1 MRVRLSAPFVWTN
14 WCVGLLGMTLNVH
27 TSMCTCSGEQG
38 IRMRGAKWP
47 DKEVIKIVC
56 PFYTTHTYLLI
67 YVEGFKKKL
76 RTWATYLS
84 FLWGY
89 QGAGMG
95 GGGGGVRSAFSIR
108 IRGSS
113 KVPKPTWDA
122 LWKVQ
127 CFGSASF
134 WCGSKSGSANPLQE
148 LMDPDPI

>member
-67 YVEGFKKKL
+67 YVEGFKKKI
-76 RTWATYLS
+76 ANMGYLS
-84 FLWGY
+84 FFLGLSRCWNGWR
-89 QGAGMG
+89 
-95 GGGGGVRSAFSIR
+95 GVEALLVFESEGLVKFRNLLETHYEKSSVSVPLHFDVDPNPDLR
-108 IRGSS
+108 IHFR
-113 KVPKPTWDA
+113 
-122 LWKVQ
+122 
-127 CFGSASF
+127 
-134 WCGSKSGSANPLQE
+134 N
-148 LMDPDPI
+148 